1 MKLLLK
7 ARDVWIEAE
16 KKIILKEVNLEI
28 SEGEFLWLEGK
39 TGAGKSRLLKVLSFA
54 ENSSN
59 GDIVSVKKFP
69 LLAENATLLQNDSVK
84 ENLKLAAPLADT
96 LDTSELLNAIGL
108 FEKRNQKADS
118 LSAGEK
124 RLLKLATF
132 LILETELIFL
142 DEPFG
147 RMDAETQL
155 PAFKTILEKNRKN
168 TAVLIAS
175 AGPCPDDSPVKTR
188 KLTLKD
194 GKLYEE

>member
-16 KKIILKEVNLEI
+16 DKIILKEVNLEI

-39 TGAGKSRLLKVLSFA
+39 TGAGKSRLLKVLSFG

-69 LLAENATLLQNDSVK
+69 LFTENATLLQNDSVK
-84 ENLKLAAPLADT
+84 ENLKSAAPLAGT
-96 LDTSELLNAIGL
+96 LDTSELLNALGL
-108 FEKRNQKADS
+108 FEKRNQKTCS

-124 RLLKLATF
+124 MLLKLATF
-132 LILETELIFL
+132 LILETELVFL

-147 RMDAETQL
+147 RMDAETKLQ
-155 PAFKTILEKNRKN
+155 AFKTILEKNRKN

-175 AGPCPDDSPVKTR
+175 TFPCPEDSPVKTR

-194 GKLYEE
+194 GKLYEK